1 MVEKAVSGLS
11 MRYSIVVPIKNEEEN
26 IAELVGEVEPVMEAL
41 GAPWELICI
50 DDGSTD
56 RSLLILQD
64 LCRSKPYMRVLTF
77 TRNFGQSAAFK
88 AGFEAA
94 RGELVITMDGDRQN
108 DPADIPKLTAA
119 VAECDLVVG
128 WRVNRRD
135 PWKKKIVSKMSNWV
149 RSRLCR
155 DGMHDTGCSLKVYR
169 KSALDQIKMYK
180 GMHRFLPA
188 LFKIEG
194 YRIKEVPVNHR
205 ERPKGKTKYHFF
217 NRSIGPIVDMFV
229 VQWMRTRAIHPK
241 VREEISHES

>member
-1 MVEKAVSGLS
+1 
-11 MRYSIVVPIKNEEEN
+11 MRYSVVVPIKDEEEN
-26 IAELVGEVEPVMEAL
+26 ITELVSEIEPVMENL
-41 GAPWELICI
+41 GQPWELICI

-64 LCRSKPYMRVLTF
+64 LCKQKSYLRVLTF
-77 TRNFGQSAAFK
+77 TRNFGQSAAFA

-94 RGELVITMDGDRQN
+94 QGEWIITLDGDRQN
-108 DPADIPKLTAA
+108 DPADIPKLTA
-119 VAECDLVVG
+119 VTTDCELVVG

-135 PWKKKIVSKMSNWV
+135 PWKKRLISRLSNWV

-155 DGMHDTGCSLKVYR
+155 DGIHDTGCSLKVYR
-169 KSALDQIKMYK
+169 KEALRHIKMYK

-194 YRIKEVPVNHR
+194 FRVKEIPVNHR
-205 ERPKGKTKYHFF
+205 ERAKGATKYHFF

-229 VQWMRTRAIHPK
+229 VRWMRHRAVHPK
-241 VREEISHES
+241 VREEITHDP